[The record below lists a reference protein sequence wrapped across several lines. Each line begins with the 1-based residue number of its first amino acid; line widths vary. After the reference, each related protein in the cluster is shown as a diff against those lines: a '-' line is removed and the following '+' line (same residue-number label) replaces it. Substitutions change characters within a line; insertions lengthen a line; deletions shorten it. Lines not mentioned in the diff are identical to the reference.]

1 MVSFIARRLV
11 VSVLLLLGAA
21 FIMYQLT
28 AVAGD
33 PLEEFYQSRLPN
45 KNQLIAAR
53 TEALQLNVPAP
64 LRFFL
69 WLGGAAKCLIPFAN
83 SCDLGLTSQGQ
94 KVIDLLPMAMGST
107 LQLVTAATVLA
118 IVVGITLGIVSAL
131 RQYTTFDFV
140 MTFVSFLLYSLPSF
154 WVGILLKEFI
164 AIRFNDFLAD
174 PVLGPVWVTIIAL
187 AVGLLWVGLVGG
199 EWRRRLSVFVV
210 STLATAGV
218 LIYFSLTDWFLHPN
232 IGPVFMLVMSA
243 GIGLVMAALMAGL
256 RNRRALITAGIQVI
270 ITMIC
275 YFSLQSLLNIS
286 SIYTLLILALVTV
299 AVGLVTGYLVGGPDR
314 GQNMRVGAFTAAL
327 SAGLI
332 LIDRLMQ
339 SWPKYMQLSQIN
351 GRPIATVGS
360 ETPGLNGSVWI
371 LGIDSFTHLL
381 LPTLTLMLIG
391 FAGYTRYARAGML
404 DVLNQDYIRTAR
416 AKGMPERVVIVR
428 HAFRNSLIPIATIV
442 ASDFGAL
449 LGGAIITE
457 QVFAFSGMGNLFQ
470 RGIQL
475 PDPNPVMGYFVVI
488 AVMVV
493 VFNFI
498 ADMTYSALDPRVRT
512 RG

>member
-1 MVSFIARRLV
+1 MVSFITRRLI
-11 VSVLLLLGAA
+11 VSILLLLGAS

-28 AVAGD
+28 ALAGD

-69 WLGGAAKCLIPFAN
+69 WLGGAAKCVIPFAN
-83 SCDLGLTSQGQ
+83 QCDLGLTAQGQ
-94 KVIDLLPMAMGST
+94 KVTDLLPLALGST
-107 LQLVTAATVLA
+107 LQLVTAATFLA
-118 IVVGITLGIVSAL
+118 IVVGITIGIVSAL
-131 RQYTTFDFV
+131 RQYTTFDLV
-140 MTFVSFLLYSLPSF
+140 VTFFSFLLYSLPSF
-154 WVGILLKEFI
+154 WVGILLKEFL
-164 AIRFNDFLAD
+164 AIGFNDFLDD
-174 PVLGPVWVTIIAL
+174 PQLGVVWIVIISIA
-187 AVGLLWVGLVGG
+187 AGLLWLGLIGG
-199 EWRRRLSVFVV
+199 DLRRRMTVFIV
-210 STLATAGV
+210 STLATAAV
-218 LIYFSLTDWFLHPN
+218 LVYFTLADWFLHPSL
-232 IGPVFMLVMSA
+232 GPVFIFIMSA
-243 GIGLVMAALMAGL
+243 GIAAVMTALMAGI
-256 RNRRALITAGIQVI
+256 RNRRALLTAAIQVLV
-270 ITMIC
+270 TMIC
-275 YFSLQSLLNIS
+275 YFALQSLLNIS
-286 SIYTLLILALVTV
+286 SIYTLLILGLVTV
-299 AVGLVTGYLVGGPDR
+299 VVGIVTGYLVGGPDR
-314 GQNMRVGAFTAAL
+314 GQNIRVGAFTAVL
-327 SAGLI
+327 SAALI
-332 LIDRLMQ
+332 LVDRLMQ
-339 SWPKYMQLSQIN
+339 SWPTYNGLSSIN

-360 ETPGLNGSVWI
+360 QTPGLSGDIWI
-371 LGIDSFTHLL
+371 QGLDSFTHLL

-391 FAGYTRYARAGML
+391 FAGYTRYSRAGML

-428 HAFRNSLIPIATIV
+428 HGFRNSLIPIATIV

-449 LGGAIITE
+449 VGGAIITE

-470 RGIQL
+470 TGLRL

-488 AVMVV
+488 AIMVI